1 VDNSYLYENE
11 AGIEGDFN
19 VLPESGRYPVA
30 PSPEGTTRLPNVI
43 PTVIQKAQA
52 TYSVEKDGREVT
64 VDEVARNAAFHR
76 QLNANKAVANL
87 LAIIQQLTANVNAAK
102 ADIVLLERKLVD
114 AEVAS
119 EECNG
124 EVFSI
129 TNTRTKIENAIKAR
143 KDKIGEAEARIAELR
158 AVIIELTRK
167 RDALVGERTII
178 ENEKSPNAAKLA
190 ALE

>member
-1 VDNSYLYENE
+1 M
-11 AGIEGDFN
+11 
-19 VLPESGRYPVA
+19 LPESGRYPVA

-52 TYSVEKDGREVT
+52 TYSVERDGREVT
-64 VDEVARNAAFHR
+64 ADEVARNAAFHR

-124 EVFSI
+124 EVFSL

-143 KDKIGEAEARIAELR
+143 KDKVGEAEARIAELR
-158 AVIIELTRK
+158 AVIVELTKK

-190 ALE
+190 ALEQELLDCQNKKKKL